1 VPALEGIRVLELPGD
16 AVAYAGRLLY
26 DLGAEVIKVEPAGGE
41 PLRRAGTVASDKDG
55 SGSTSLAFER
65 YHGGKRSV
73 VIDLAEQR
81 GRVELLNLV
90 EGCDAVLE
98 CFPPGFLAANGLGFP
113 EFVAHQPR
121 LILASVTPFGQYG
134 PRAHSPGTDIVT
146 LASGHM
152 MHMTGMED
160 GPPQRLG
167 GEQSLHLPAM
177 YAATGVVFALLGRE
191 THGAQHLD
199 ISMQECIPQFTL
211 EAAAPNSWEM
221 LKVLPSRWGRN
232 RNTATPYGM
241 FECLD
246 GWVGLV
252 ALTARQW
259 GALAA
264 WLDELGVSS
273 LLDPQFAFDAP
284 GFREGGEGITTIL
297 SDFFK
302 LHPKQMLMEQG
313 QQRGVPIMSLS
324 TAADL
329 VESPQL
335 AARGFF
341 QAIDHPSFGPLRYPS
356 SALRFDGLPVA
367 ARTAPRL
374 DEGRQVLLSG
384 RIPEPA

>member
-1 VPALEGIRVLELPGD
+1 MSALEGVRILELAGD
-16 AVAYAGRLLY
+16 AVAYAGRLLC
-26 DLGAEVIKVEPAGGE
+26 DLGAEVIKVEPPGGE
-41 PLRRAGTVASDKDG
+41 PMRRAGTTAEKSG
-55 SGSTSLAFER
+55 GSTSLSFER

-73 VIDLAEQR
+73 VVDLEDER
-81 GRVELLNLV
+81 GRAELLKLV
-90 EGCDAVLE
+90 AGCDAVLE
-98 CFPPGFLAANGLGFP
+98 CFPPGFLAANGLGFQ
-113 EFVAHQPR
+113 ELAARRPR
-121 LILASVTPFGQYG
+121 LILASVTPFGQHG

-146 LASGHM
+146 LASGHL

-177 YAATGVVFALLGRE
+177 YAATGVVFALFGRD

-211 EAAAPNSWEM
+211 EAAAPNCWEM
-221 LKVLPSRWGRN
+221 LEVLPGRWGRN

-241 FECLD
+241 FECQD

-252 ALTARQW
+252 ALTARHW

-264 WLDELGVSS
+264 WLAEFGEPALLG
-273 LLDPQFAFDAP
+273 PQFAFDAP
-284 GFREGGEGITTIL
+284 GFRDAGDAVTAIL

-302 LHPKQMLMEQG
+302 LHPKQTLMEEAQK
-313 QQRGVPIMSLS
+313 RGIAIMSLS

-341 QAIDHPSFGPLRYPS
+341 QAVDHPTFGHLRFPS
-356 SALRFDGLPVA
+356 SPLRFDGSTAA
-367 ARTAPRL
+367 ARIAPGM
-374 DEGRQVLLSG
+374 DEGRQGLLSVPILE
-384 RIPEPA
+384 RA